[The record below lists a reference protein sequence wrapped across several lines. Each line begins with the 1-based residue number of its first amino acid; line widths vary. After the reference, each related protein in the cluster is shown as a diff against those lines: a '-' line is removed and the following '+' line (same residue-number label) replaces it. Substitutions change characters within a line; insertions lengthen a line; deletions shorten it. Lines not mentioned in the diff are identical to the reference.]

1 MGELLMSRMCI
12 GKSFVSV
19 FHGAKRHPQCMKP
32 ARSKPAPP
40 CKGRPAALGAS
51 PSPRPPPPP
60 PPRGAPPPPR
70 GGPPPPPP
78 RAEGGERGKARSD
91 SGGASSKAVLGSP
104 CACAARAGPP
114 APGGT

>member
-51 PSPRPPPPP
+51 PSPPSPPGGGGGGGGGGPGGGGPP
-60 PPRGAPPPPR
+60 PPRGAR
-70 GGPPPPPP
+70 
-78 RAEGGERGKARSD
+78 GGERGKARSD